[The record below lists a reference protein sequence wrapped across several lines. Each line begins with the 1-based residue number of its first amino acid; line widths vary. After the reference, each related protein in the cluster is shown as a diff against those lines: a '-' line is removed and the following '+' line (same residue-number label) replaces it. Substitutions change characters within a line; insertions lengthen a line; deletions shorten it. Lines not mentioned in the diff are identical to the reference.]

1 MSNVIKIAKAVA
13 FIWMASAPV
22 FAWASR
28 GYIYDSAGS
37 VSVAIGKDAPH
48 PALKNDTITSGVTIR
63 TGDNSHAV
71 LKFEDGQVVSLQA
84 NSTLLVREYLYVP
97 QQVEKSNIV
106 FSMLKGGMR
115 FVTGLIGQR
124 DPKAFRLATPQATI
138 GIRGTDFFAVLTNKG
153 LYNQVSSGSIS
164 VTNAAGMSTFSAG
177 KNALTTSS
185 KALPVSISPME
196 VPAGTF
202 REIVGIPVPSAVPG
216 EIPSPVPVATLAPE
230 PVPEPE
236 PELAPVPAPE
246 AIALPAAAPAAG
258 SEALTSVAPE
268 STAGGEAAGGAAS
281 APTTEVVATGGA
293 SSTAI
298 AVGVVV
304 AAGVAALVT
313 TSTTHH

>member
-1 MSNVIKIAKAVA
+1 MSKVFKISKAVV

-37 VSVAIGKDAPH
+37 VSVATGKDDPR

-84 NSTLLVREYLYVP
+84 NTTLLVREYLYVP
-97 QQVEKSNIV
+97 EQAEKSNIV

-115 FVTGLIGQR
+115 FITGLIGQR

-138 GIRGTDFFAVLTNKG
+138 GIRGTDFFAVLTDKG

-164 VTNAAGMSTFSAG
+164 VTNASGMSIFSAG
-177 KNALTTSS
+177 KNAFTASS
-185 KALPVSISPME
+185 KVLPVSISPME

-202 REIVGIPVPSAVPG
+202 RQLVGIPVPPAVPG

-230 PVPEPE
+230 PVPEPV
-236 PELAPVPAPE
+236 PVPE
-246 AIALPAAAPAAG
+246 AVVPLEAAPAAE
-258 SEALTSVAPE
+258 SDVLASVVPE
-268 STAGGEAAGGAAS
+268 SVAGGEAAGGAA
-281 APTTEVVATGGA
+281 AGTTIETVATGGA